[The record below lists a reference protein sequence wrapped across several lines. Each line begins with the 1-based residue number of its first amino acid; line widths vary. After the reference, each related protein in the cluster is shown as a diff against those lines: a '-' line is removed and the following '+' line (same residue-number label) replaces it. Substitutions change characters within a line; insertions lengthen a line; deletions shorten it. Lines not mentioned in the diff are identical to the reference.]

1 MEVTDPKKRQASGPP
16 GSLPAPP
23 QAAPSTLGGTDAQEM
38 DPSSP
43 AFDILQKA
51 PEGSGGSA
59 ALKPDNIVAEIVDQI
74 TEKQSRSAGHPH
86 PPTATGEVCSFCLE
100 EGTHSTAPYRV
111 VLKCTTDDSER

>member
-1 MEVTDPKKRQASGPP
+1 MEAPDPKKSLTPGPP
-16 GSLPAPP
+16 RHPPAPP
-23 QAAPSTLGGTDAQEM
+23 QAATSKRDGTESQAL

-43 AFDILQKA
+43 TFDILQKA
-51 PEGSGGSA
+51 PDTSGVSA

-74 TEKQSRSAGHPH
+74 TEKQARSARHAH
-86 PPTATGEVCSFCLE
+86 PPTAAGEVCSFCLE

>member
-1 MEVTDPKKRQASGPP
+1 MEVTDPKKSLTPGPARVP
-16 GSLPAPP
+16 PAPP
-23 QAAPSTLGGTDAQEM
+23 QAAISKRDGTESQAL

-51 PEGSGGSA
+51 PDASGVSA

-74 TEKQSRSAGHPH
+74 TEKQSRSARHPH